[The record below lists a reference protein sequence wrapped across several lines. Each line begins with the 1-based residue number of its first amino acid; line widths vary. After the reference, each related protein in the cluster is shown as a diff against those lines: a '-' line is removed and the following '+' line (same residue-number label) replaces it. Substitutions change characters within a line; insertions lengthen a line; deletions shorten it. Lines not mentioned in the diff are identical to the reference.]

1 MTVVFS
7 TYQSIDVIAVAQNGD
22 EAKGSFVANPMPEFD
37 LIICDEAHRTA
48 GAYLINQASNMARP
62 AKADEASPIFAG
74 SAVSDVDA
82 ASAATADAATVDAS
96 SESSKDDSSASAAK
110 KAKAKRTASIK
121 VIDDEEAAF
130 TRIHNNAYVKGKK
143 RLYMTATP
151 KVYGTAAREQE
162 NNKEAVLY
170 SMDDVNVFG
179 PVFHTMNFEKAVKMG
194 CLVDYKVII
203 LVGDANTFRSA
214 EEADQFSDNHA
225 SRVVGAWKALN
236 KYGIRDELA
245 DDLGHMRRAVG
256 FAQQINHD
264 SKRKKTSSKDFAQYF
279 QDVID
284 EYREDVE
291 SRTAKFKNLTDEQ
304 AADLAND
311 NAYNEYCFTSSH
323 NLKCSTKHIDGSMNA
338 LEKANL
344 LSWLREEPQDN
355 ECKILFNVRCL
366 SEGVDVPS
374 LDSVIFLAPR
384 KSQVDVV
391 QTVGCVMRIA
401 PGKKRGYVIIPIVAE
416 DVENPEKTLDRSE
429 EFKVVWQV
437 LNALRSINPSKHID
451 GSMNALEKA
460 NLLSWLREEPQDN
473 ECKILFNVRCLSE
486 GVDVPSLDSVIF
498 LAPRKSQVDV
508 VQTVGCVMRIAPG
521 KKRGYVIIPIVAEDV
536 ENPEKTLDRS
546 EEFKVVWQV
555 LNALRSINP
564 SHELVDGRLM
574 KIDDRIEVISVV
586 NSKISKNSSSSSGGK
601 KIAVDPVN
609 PSKDE
614 PTNSNGLL
622 ADLDYGVIRVEEAI
636 KTAIIKKL
644 GNIRTWE
651 DWAKDVALI
660 CSNQAKNIKRVLED
674 TEHPEAKK
682 CFDDFKNQ
690 MSAAINGHLTK
701 DGIADDETAT
711 LSDDEFI
718 DMLAQHIVIKPV
730 LDELFKEHPFTEKNA
745 IASSLTQMLETLQ
758 RFGMQVATNDLK
770 NFYESVGYRMKNV
783 KSLADRQA
791 VIVDLF
797 DRFFKV
803 AFPKLQEKLGIVYTP
818 IEVVDFIN
826 HSVNDILKKEFNT
839 SLGDQGV
846 HILDPFTGTGTFI
859 TRMMLDETIIPRAS
873 LPYKYRNELHAF
885 ELVPLSYYVASI
897 NIESVY
903 DELKPNSDEE
913 YEANNVTVLT
923 DTFATHD
930 ADVLPLMSSNI
941 QRNASLRQKV
951 DKLPLRVII
960 GNPPYSAGQSSGND
974 NNQNEHYPELES
986 LADRQA
992 VIVDLFDRFFKVAF
1006 PKLQEKLGIVY
1017 TPIEVV
1023 DFINHS
1029 VNDILKKEFNTSLGD
1044 QGVHI
1049 LDPFTGTGT
1058 FITRMMLDE
1067 TIIPRA
1073 SLPYK
1078 YRNELHAFELVPL
1091 SYYVASINIESVY
1104 DELKP
1109 NSDEEYEANNVTVLT
1124 DTFATHD
1131 ADVLPLMSSNIQ
1143 RNASLRQKVDKLP
1156 LRVIIG
1162 NPPYSAG
1169 QTSGND
1175 NNQNE
1180 HYPELESRLE
1190 ETYVAKAGKITNKNS
1205 LYDSYIKAFRWASDK
1220 IGESGIVAF
1229 VSNAGWIDSA
1239 SANGIRKCFADE
1251 FNSIYVYHLFRWAS
1265 DKIGESGIV
1274 AFVSNA
1280 GWIDSA
1286 SANGIRKC
1294 FADEFNSIYVYHL
1307 KGNQRTSGEESRRQ
1321 GGKIFGAGSRAPIAV
1336 TILVKNPSSSD
1347 HGVIRF
1353 GCVDDYLSREQK
1365 LAQLNLI
1372 QTITNASMTEIK
1384 PDEHGDWLN
1393 YRRDDFAKF
1402 IAVKGDGNVSS
1413 CIFILAPNGI
1423 TTSRDAWSFN
1433 SSSKRIEEN
1442 FTRCISFYNIL
1453 AEEATRLGDNLNLKS
1468 SV

>member
-1 MTVVFS
+1 
-7 TYQSIDVIAVAQNGD
+7 
-22 EAKGSFVANPMPEFD
+22 
-37 LIICDEAHRTA
+37 
-48 GAYLINQASNMARP
+48 
-62 AKADEASPIFAG
+62 
-74 SAVSDVDA
+74 
-82 ASAATADAATVDAS
+82 
-96 SESSKDDSSASAAK
+96 
-110 KAKAKRTASIK
+110 IK

-130 TRIHNNAYVKGKK
+130 TRIHNNEYVKGKK

-291 SRTAKFKNLTDEQ
+291 SRSAKFKNLTEEQ
-304 AADLAND
+304 AAALVND

-391 QTVGCVMRIA
+391 QTVGR
-401 PGKKRGYVIIPIVAE
+401 
-416 DVENPEKTLDRSE
+416 
-429 EFKVVWQV
+429 
-437 LNALRSINPSKHID
+437 
-451 GSMNALEKA
+451 
-460 NLLSWLREEPQDN
+460 
-473 ECKILFNVRCLSE
+473 
-486 GVDVPSLDSVIF
+486 
-498 LAPRKSQVDV
+498 
-508 VQTVGCVMRIAPG
+508 VMRIAPG

-601 KIAVDPVN
+601 KPPVDP
-609 PSKDE
+609 PKPGEE
-614 PTNSNGLL
+614 PTNSKGLL

-758 RFGMQVATNDLK
+758 YFGMQVATNDLK

-859 TRMMLDETIIPRAS
+859 TRMMLDDTIIPRAS

-903 DELKPNSDEE
+903 DELKPNSYEE

-986 LADRQA
+986 R
-992 VIVDLFDRFFKVAF
+992 I
-1006 PKLQEKLGIVY
+1006 
-1017 TPIEVV
+1017 
-1023 DFINHS
+1023 
-1029 VNDILKKEFNTSLGD
+1029 
-1044 QGVHI
+1044 
-1049 LDPFTGTGT
+1049 
-1058 FITRMMLDE
+1058 
-1067 TIIPRA
+1067 
-1073 SLPYK
+1073 
-1078 YRNELHAFELVPL
+1078 
-1091 SYYVASINIESVY
+1091 
-1104 DELKP
+1104 
-1109 NSDEEYEANNVTVLT
+1109 
-1124 DTFATHD
+1124 
-1131 ADVLPLMSSNIQ
+1131 
-1143 RNASLRQKVDKLP
+1143 
-1156 LRVIIG
+1156 
-1162 NPPYSAG
+1162 
-1169 QTSGND
+1169 
-1175 NNQNE
+1175 
-1180 HYPELESRLE
+1180 E
-1190 ETYVAKAGKITNKNS
+1190 ETYVQRAGKITLKNS

-1220 IGESGIVAF
+1220 IGESGVVAF

-1239 SANGIRKCFADE
+1239 SANGLRKCL
-1251 FNSIYVYHLFRWAS
+1251 V
-1265 DKIGESGIV
+1265 
-1274 AFVSNA
+1274 
-1280 GWIDSA
+1280 
-1286 SANGIRKC
+1286 
-1294 FADEFNSIYVYHL
+1294 DEFNSIYVYHL
-1307 KGNQRTSGEESRRQ
+1307 KGNARTSGEQRR
-1321 GGKIFGAGSRAPIAV
+1321 KEKDNIFGVGTRTPIAI
-1336 TILVKNPSSSD
+1336 TILVKNPSSSE
-1347 HGVIRF
+1347 HGLIKF
-1353 GCVDDYLSREQK
+1353 GCVDDYLTREQK
-1365 LAQLNLI
+1365 LEQLEQVRSI
-1372 QTITNASMTEIK
+1372 SGVSFTEIK
-1384 PDEHGDWLN
+1384 PDEHGDWIGQRKN
-1393 YRRDDFAKF
+1393 DFSKF
-1402 IAVKGDGNVSS
+1402 VPVKDAGDSESFVFAISS
-1413 CIFILAPNGI
+1413 NGI
-1423 TTSRDAWSFN
+1423 VTNRDAWSFN
-1433 SSSKRIEEN
+1433 SSKHTLEEN
-1442 FTRCISFYNIL
+1442 FKRCISFYNAQL
-1453 AEEATRLGDNLNLKS
+1453 QDAFRLGDKFVIQYDAKQIKFTRAVRNRLISRSKSADDFNQEKVVNSLYRPFIKQFLYTDKFWVEVSGQLPKLFPYSGAKNYAIGVSGTGSKEICCFATDVTPCYDTLEKSHWYPRYVFRKADALDQVNGLTVDEHGYIREDAIKPEAVEHFRAAYGAEGESIDADAVFYYFYGILHSRDYREAYSANLAKEAPRIPRVETYLEFKAFEEVGRYLFDLHVNYESVEPYDECTIEKADNVHYRVDKLAYGKIKGKTGNAAKDKTCIVYNETLTIKNIPLEIQEYILNHKSALDWVVERCCVKQDKETGIVNDYNDYAAEVGDEKYIFNLILRVITVSLETVKIVNS
-1468 SV
+1468 LPKLKIHPLDK